1 MEASAAGVPQRACP
15 HCARI
20 SRATGRACPY
30 CGRSFRR
37 RVLPAVAAM
46 LAVTAAIVLGGVYL
60 MLTAFGD
67 ELDSELNRQ
76 VETVTEDLDRDIGTI
91 RRDIRRELDRR
102 LPAPAATP

>member
-1 MEASAAGVPQRACP
+1 M
-15 HCARI
+15 
-20 SRATGRACPY
+20 
-30 CGRSFRR
+30 
-37 RVLPAVAAM
+37 LPAVAAM

-76 VETVTEDLDRDIGTI
+76 VETVTDDLDRDIGSI
-91 RRDIRRELDRR
+91 RRDLRRELDRR